1 MNRRVSFVS
10 SYKLKLS
17 QAATRTSWPSGCWHF
32 PCRWSPLRNQ
42 RQHRGNHSDGAKVS
56 ATIQVIDYSPDS
68 RLTPMDPHAS
78 HLPTIFTF
86 FFVWTILS
94 LSSSVVENGK
104 PASNSSCFRHMHIR
118 LNPPPKSRVNLLMLR
133 IWLRLSSLRWGIC
146 MCVYKWRSVWSWA
159 QWAGLKEMQMRRGAR
174 HHSNTNIWQNVCHRP
189 ARSWTSLIASSSLF
203 EAIYAFFWNFC
214 LVWLQLFWIVNQGAW

>member
-118 LNPPPKSRVNLLMLR
+118 LNPLQSREL
-133 IWLRLSSLRWGIC
+133 IC
-146 MCVYKWRSVWSWA
+146 WCCASDCGYHLCDGVYACVYISEGACDHGRS
-159 QWAGLKEMQMRRGAR
+159 G
-174 HHSNTNIWQNVCHRP
+174 P
-189 ARSWTSLIASSSLF
+189 A
-203 EAIYAFFWNFC
+203 
-214 LVWLQLFWIVNQGAW
+214 